1 MTSTQPRGP
10 HSLIPTNR
18 TVATPGEKAAS
29 QLPHLRTAAGAVAGP
44 VADRWPA
51 PPGRAARRALRHPA
65 QVHLAHRQEWPCP
78 GVSPPQLVEAV
89 AHGVTASRRCGRG
102 SPGMGPA
109 TASQLSP
116 GSLGSL
122 WWALRH
128 GAGGGSAARLR
139 HWPTTWSSCPLRAL
153 RQPAAA
159 CRSTIFR
166 SIEREV
172 IVIIGQP
179 VDSHSSS
186 SAKDWIF
193 STVTRGT
200 LWGLSRCTHVCSAPS
215 QTAASALPVPHAE
228 LWRRTARGPKG
239 EGAGAGTGTEQR
251 EVMPGQWANWRMSP
265 VSSMTRPPHPRLG
278 EPDSGC
284 ACRDGQRA
292 PNSARTRAG
301 GHCAAR
307 GRKADTARADR
318 TGAPTLSAASTPAG
332 RSPTCGSER

>member
-1 MTSTQPRGP
+1 MLVMRKNAPHDDLKSTQLSGSTGSRSGP
-10 HSLIPTNR
+10 GKRFP
-18 TVATPGEKAAS
+18 
-29 QLPHLRTAAGAVAGP
+29 
-44 VADRWPA
+44 
-51 PPGRAARRALRHPA
+51 
-65 QVHLAHRQEWPCP
+65 
-78 GVSPPQLVEAV
+78 
-89 AHGVTASRRCGRG
+89 TASRRCGRG

-172 IVIIGQP
+172 IVITGQP

-251 EVMPGQWANWRMSP
+251 YVPERVTNPLLSTVP
-265 VSSMTRPPHPRLG
+265 VEL
-278 EPDSGC
+278 
-284 ACRDGQRA
+284 
-292 PNSARTRAG
+292 RT
-301 GHCAAR
+301 
-307 GRKADTARADR
+307 TV
-318 TGAPTLSAASTPAG
+318 PA
-332 RSPTCGSER
+332 